1 MTVLGG
7 VPAPAEG
14 MLTKSYKMTVDGANV
29 GFLAL
34 LMPSAPPPAG
44 VAPSECAP
52 PPFFPTTSHRKHAG
66 ARQVANE
73 SEKARVTCAYITRTP
88 DFQVSNA
95 ENSHRP
101 CYIRVGT

>member
-52 PPFFPTTSHRKHAG
+52 PPLFPHHLPQETCWGEAG
-66 ARQVANE
+66 
-73 SEKARVTCAYITRTP
+73 SE
-88 DFQVSNA
+88 
-95 ENSHRP
+95 
-101 CYIRVGT
+101 RVGKSAGDLCLHHSHA